1 MSAVGTNPKLWS
13 STWQIAHC
21 LCGSHSLTSQDF
33 TKVVATSCNRKC
45 NSAIPMDSPA
55 WYMTM
60 LSLKQLIWFT
70 LAHWLLLASPMGS
83 PIKLDKV
90 CKLFLE
96 AEMGSTKCTPSLNN
110 CGWSRWQISLA
121 RACSK
126 RLVSKFFLLSK
137 LVASWPVGL
146 CFLSLAKHDGGK
158 PNLCCVSGIWSS
170 QCHFFINDTSGKAVW
185 KHGMASSMAGNKVPL
200 LMMPARFPS
209 WTWSMRDAIAS
220 KAWQAGA
227 WRPLGNATL

>member
-1 MSAVGTNPKLWS
+1 MLLWQITGAMMSAVGTNPKLWS

-96 AEMGSTKCTPSLNN
+96 AEMGSTKRTPSLNN
-110 CGWSRWQISLA
+110 CGWSKWQISLA

-126 RLVSKFFLLSK
+126 RLVSNS
-137 LVASWPVGL
+137 S
-146 CFLSLAKHDGGK
+146 CLA
-158 PNLCCVSGIWSS
+158 N
-170 QCHFFINDTSGKAVW
+170 
-185 KHGMASSMAGNKVPL
+185 
-200 LMMPARFPS
+200 
-209 WTWSMRDAIAS
+209 
-220 KAWQAGA
+220 
-227 WRPLGNATL
+227 